1 MLIVFEWMLLEIL
14 LTIAM
19 LQMNHHLDEGC
30 HWQRERRM
38 GTRRDGVSAEQE
50 PKRREEV
57 GRRSTTDG
65 HSVGLTKCL
74 LCPRSRAKDCA
85 NNPKDAPLFVSS

>member
-1 MLIVFEWMLLEIL
+1 LYFVVCQLPIIIKAGKITFLLVAGGGVMSIVFEWMLLEIL

-38 GTRRDGVSAEQE
+38 GTKKGW
-50 PKRREEV
+50 
-57 GRRSTTDG
+57 
-65 HSVGLTKCL
+65 C
-74 LCPRSRAKDCA
+74 
-85 NNPKDAPLFVSS
+85 